1 MINAFVFK
9 RSLRVFYILYLAKI
23 FNSLIL
29 QKPTTLLDKNEHKDV
44 AEPDLRVWI
53 WITVLLWQRDITL
66 KGCHAAYMTVIL
78 QNIVLI
84 LVE

>member
-29 QKPTTLLDKNEHKDV
+29 QNLLH
-44 AEPDLRVWI
+44 
-53 WITVLLWQRDITL
+53 
-66 KGCHAAYMTVIL
+66 C
-78 QNIVLI
+78 
-84 LVE
+84 